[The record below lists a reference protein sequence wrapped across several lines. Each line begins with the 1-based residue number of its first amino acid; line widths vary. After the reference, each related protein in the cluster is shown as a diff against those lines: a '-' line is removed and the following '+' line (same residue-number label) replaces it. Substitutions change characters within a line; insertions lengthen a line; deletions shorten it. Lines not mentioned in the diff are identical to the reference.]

1 MNCPSCGAPMRL
13 EAAGESLS
21 CDYCGSLVFPE
32 KNDDGVRVLGQ
43 PTGEPC
49 PICAIGL
56 VDASFA
62 HARIRYCTRCHGM
75 LIPILGFIFLPIT
88 TIAYA
93 WMVTHGMPLEGV
105 NVIILVVAVLLD
117 AGSHGSAGYS
127 RNRRA

>member
-1 MNCPSCGAPMRL
+1 MPCLLVILMVSFPRL
-13 EAAGESLS
+13 VLVGMWLLS
-21 CDYCGSLVFPE
+21 TILQRAY
-32 KNDDGVRVLGQ
+32 
-43 PTGEPC
+43 
-49 PICAIGL
+49 
-56 VDASFA
+56 
-62 HARIRYCTRCHGM
+62 HGM